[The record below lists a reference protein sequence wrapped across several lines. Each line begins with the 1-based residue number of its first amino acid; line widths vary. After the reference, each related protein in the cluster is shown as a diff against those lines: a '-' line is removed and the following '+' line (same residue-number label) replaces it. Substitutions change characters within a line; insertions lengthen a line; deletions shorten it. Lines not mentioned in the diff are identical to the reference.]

1 MFAVFWQEGFII
13 IVSEYSMTSDGEA
26 RERRA
31 PEAVPPRLLRVSSAP
46 SERHQ
51 HARV

>member
-31 PEAVPPRLLRVSSAP
+31 PEAVPPRLLR
-46 SERHQ
+46 SE
-51 HARV
+51 